1 MDNTITVA
9 LRLSDNNLTQRFRAG
24 IKVSNLET
32 TVNVTAEQL
41 EALKN
46 DPYILVRELDAQ
58 SESQIEETPAT
69 EEAEEAQS
77 AQEDDKKDQEEDNKD
92 DEEEADGKH
101 TVKSLLRKNLD
112 EIREIAKSLDVEF
125 KEETT
130 KKELAEAIVAK
141 Q

>member
-1 MDNTITVA
+1 MDKTITVA
-9 LRLSDNNLTQRFRAG
+9 IRLSDNNLTQRFRAG

-58 SESQIEETPAT
+58 SEPQVEETPAT

-77 AQEDDKKDQEEDNKD
+77 TQEEDNKE

-112 EIREIAKSLDVEF
+112 EIREIATGLGVEF

>member
-1 MDNTITVA
+1 MDNNITVA
-9 LRLSDNNLTQRFRAG
+9 VRLSDNSLLQRFRAG
-24 IKVSNLET
+24 IKVINTET
-32 TVNVTAEQL
+32 VVNVTAEQL

-58 SESQIEETPAT
+58 SEPQIEETPAT
-69 EEAEEAQS
+69 EEVKEAQPTEVE
-77 AQEDDKKDQEEDNKD
+77 AEKD
-92 DEEEADGKH
+92 DEEVTDGKH

>member
-41 EALKN
+41 EALKK

-58 SESQIEETPAT
+58 SESQVEETPAT
-69 EEAEEAQS
+69 EEVKEAQS
-77 AQEDDKKDQEEDNKD
+77 AQEEAEK
-92 DEEEADGKH
+92 EEEEVTDGKH
-101 TVKSLLRKNLD
+101 TVKTLLRKNLD
-112 EIREIAKSLDVEF
+112 EIREIARSLDVEF

>member
-1 MDNTITVA
+1 MDKTITVA

-69 EEAEEAQS
+69 EEASEAEETQPT
-77 AQEDDKKDQEEDNKD
+77 QEEDNKE
-92 DEEEADGKH
+92 DEEEVADGKH
-101 TVKSLLRKNLD
+101 TVKTLLRKNLD

>member
-1 MDNTITVA
+1 MDKTITVA

-58 SESQIEETPAT
+58 SEPQVEETPAT
-69 EEAEEAQS
+69 EEADEAQPT
-77 AQEDDKKDQEEDNKD
+77 QEEDNKED
-92 DEEEADGKH
+92 EEEEADGKH
-101 TVKSLLRKNLD
+101 TVKTLLRKNLD

>member
-1 MDNTITVA
+1 MDKTITVA

-58 SESQIEETPAT
+58 SEPQIEETPAT
-69 EEAEEAQS
+69 EEVKEAQS
-77 AQEDDKKDQEEDNKD
+77 A
-92 DEEEADGKH
+92 EEEAEKEEEVADGKH

>member
-24 IKVSNLET
+24 IKVSNLDT

-58 SESQIEETPAT
+58 SEPQVEETQAT
-69 EEAEEAQS
+69 EEANEAQS
-77 AQEDDKKDQEEDNKD
+77 AQGETEKE

-101 TVKSLLRKNLD
+101 TVKTLLRKNLD

>member
-1 MDNTITVA
+1 MDKTITVA

-32 TVNVTAEQL
+32 TVNVTTEQL

-58 SESQIEETPAT
+58 SEPQIEETPAT
-69 EEAEEAQS
+69 EEAEEAQP
-77 AQEDDKKDQEEDNKD
+77 AEVEVEKE

-101 TVKSLLRKNLD
+101 TVKTLLRKNLD
-112 EIREIAKSLDVEF
+112 EIREIAKSLDVEY

>member
-24 IKVSNLET
+24 IKVSNIET
-32 TVNVTAEQL
+32 TVNVAAEQL

-46 DPYILVRELDAQ
+46 DPYILVRELDVQ
-58 SESQIEETPAT
+58 SEAQAEETQAT
-69 EEAEEAQS
+69 EEASEAEAQS
-77 AQEDDKKDQEEDNKD
+77 TQEEGEK
-92 DEEEADGKH
+92 EGEAEATGEY
-101 TVKSLLRKNLD
+101 TVKTLLRKNLD

-130 KKELAEAIVAK
+130 KKELAEAIMAK

>member
-58 SESQIEETPAT
+58 SEPQVEETPVTEEVKEAQPT
-69 EEAEEAQS
+69 EEEAEKE
-77 AQEDDKKDQEEDNKD
+77 
-92 DEEEADGKH
+92 DEEVADGKH
-101 TVKSLLRKNLD
+101 TVKTLLRKNLD
-112 EIREIAKSLDVEF
+112 EIREIAKSLGVEF